1 MVPGTGSLGMIRM
14 WTKET
19 LSHRCKEEL
28 EMKEADYEL
37 KERLDEK
44 LKVSLILRVA
54 TRNQSEIQDSYDH
67 ISVSASG
74 CQ

>member
-1 MVPGTGSLGMIRM
+1 MR
-14 WTKET
+14 
-19 LSHRCKEEL
+19 
-28 EMKEADYEL
+28 EADYEL

-54 TRNQSEIQDSYDH
+54 TRNQSEIQDPYDH